1 MVSRFHEKTHG
12 LRNLGSRRR
21 SLTTASDLIIIK
33 IQRPHRS
40 SRMSIWNKILAWFV
54 GITAL
59 AFFYLAARTLQTH
72 AYWKKTAQSFE
83 QAIKKVDADN
93 KKLLEGDPKAAQ
105 VGIRQ
110 INIELDKVLL
120 DRRRVWTNCEAKA
133 RVGREDGSA
142 EVLVTIDRPDPPG
155 IADNTVLYAFEE
167 TPVEKRGRYLGE
179 FKVTKVAGK
188 DVTLAPTSMLNT
200 RELDRLAV
208 AKQPWIL
215 YEIMPRD
222 NHETLA
228 RLSGD
233 QKKAMLPADTLQE
246 YLKDGKPADKDDP
259 AERVADGNYVRQLRD
274 YQVLFDNDVENRTV
288 MDQRLKAVTQDT
300 NLLKVALDQAQK
312 QEEVCKA
319 DIATAKE
326 ELAKITRERT
336 LVADVSKAIDAK
348 VAEVGAEISKLLEK
362 NQAMAGHIAQQQLD
376 AAERI
381 DQRTRAMAQSGTRGR

>member
-1 MVSRFHEKTHG
+1 
-12 LRNLGSRRR
+12 
-21 SLTTASDLIIIK
+21 
-33 IQRPHRS
+33 
-40 SRMSIWNKILAWFV
+40 MSIWNKILAWFV

-188 DVTLAPTSMLNT
+188 EVTLAPTSMLNT

-228 RLSGD
+228 RLSDD
-233 QKKAMLPADTLQE
+233 QKKAMLPVDTLQE

-259 AERVADGNYVRQLRD
+259 AERVADGAYVRQLRD

-348 VAEVGAEISKLLEK
+348 VAEVRAEISKLLEK
-362 NQAMAGHIAQQQLD
+362 NQAMAGHIAQQQLE